1 MFRLSKDKA
10 GAPSAPC
17 RSLAASSASRCAALH
32 GASFANPWPASEFEN
47 LLTSAS
53 VVADGIG
60 EQPQLQGFV
69 MSRRAADEAEILTIA
84 VEPKA
89 RGSGLATA
97 LLGSH
102 LSRLSRLGVSTLFLE
117 VDEANAPAL
126 ALYRRFG
133 FQQVGRRAA
142 YYAKADGSR
151 ANALILRLNF

>member
-1 MFRLSKDKA
+1 M
-10 GAPSAPC
+10 
-17 RSLAASSASRCAALH
+17 
-32 GASFANPWPASEFEN
+32 
-47 LLTSAS
+47 
-53 VVADGIG
+53 VADGIG

-89 RGSGLATA
+89 RGGGLATA

-102 LSRLSRLGVSTLFLE
+102 LSRLSRFGVSALFLE

-151 ANALILRLNF
+151 ANALILKLNF

>member
-1 MFRLSKDKA
+1 
-10 GAPSAPC
+10 
-17 RSLAASSASRCAALH
+17 
-32 GASFANPWPASEFEN
+32 
-47 LLTSAS
+47 
-53 VVADGIG
+53 
-60 EQPQLQGFV
+60 

-89 RGSGLATA
+89 RGSGLATV

-102 LSRLSRLGVSTLFLE
+102 LSRLSRLGVSALFLE

-151 ANALILRLNF
+151 ANALILKLNF

>member
-1 MFRLSKDKA
+1 MFRRSGKSSA
-10 GAPSAPC
+10 STAPC
-17 RSLAASSASRCAALH
+17 RPLSASAASRCAALH
-32 GASFANPWPASEFEN
+32 AVSFANPWSATEFEG

-60 EQPQLQGFV
+60 EQPDLSGFV
-69 MSRRAADEAEILTIA
+69 LSRRAVDEAEILTIA
-84 VEPKA
+84 VDPHA
-89 RGSGLATA
+89 RGSGIGTA
-97 LLGSH
+97 LLGGH

-142 YYAKADGSR
+142 YYAKADGAR
-151 ANALILRLNF
+151 ASALILKLEF